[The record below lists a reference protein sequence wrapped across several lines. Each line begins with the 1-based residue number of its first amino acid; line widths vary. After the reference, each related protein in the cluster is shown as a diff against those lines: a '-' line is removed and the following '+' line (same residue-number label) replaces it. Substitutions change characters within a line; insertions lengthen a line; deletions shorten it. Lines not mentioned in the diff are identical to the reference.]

1 MIRSTPTS
9 WRTADSLARRKLAP
23 TEKLRAKYSDG
34 VMDIP
39 LAAAPKKL
47 ASAAPPRVIRP

>member
-23 TEKLRAKYSDG
+23 TEKFRAKYSDG
-34 VMDIP
+34 VIDMP
-39 LAAAPKKL
+39 WAAAPKKA
-47 ASAAPPRVIRP
+47 ASAAPPMVIRP